1 MPTVSVIVPIY
12 KAEKYIVRCLD
23 SIREQTLSD
32 FETVLVDDGSPDKSG
47 KICDEYASKDS
58 RFKVIHQPNGGVSR
72 ARQAGL
78 DAAKGDYVIHADP
91 DDWVESDWLESLY
104 TEAVSSK
111 ADMVI
116 CDFERIYK
124 NRTVYYNQRPSSC
137 NNQDIL
143 LDLLKE
149 RIWGS
154 CWNKLVRREIFQ
166 KYGIQFHPEMTIWED
181 LYVCCKLL
189 INDVQ
194 VSYMPKCLYH
204 YDSYSNENSFV
215 RFQKDIH
222 IRSRIIFVNT
232 IEPLLA
238 DDRYSDCWYFRK
250 ARIKR
255 WIFLMGNSKYSLVD
269 TFPEINDRLINEAK
283 NYRLW
288 SLQGCIALSL
298 RGHLKMAVALYRLAE
313 TIRTYKRK
321 YKLR

>member
-1 MPTVSVIVPIY
+1 MPKVSIIVPVY
-12 KAEKYIVRCLD
+12 NAEEYLCRCLD
-23 SIREQTLSD
+23 SIMDQALSD
-32 FETVLVDDGSPDKSG
+32 FEAILVDDGSPDESG

-58 RFKVIHQPNGGVSR
+58 RFKVIHQANGGVSK

-78 DAAKGDYVIHADP
+78 DVAKGDYVIHADP
-91 DDWVESDWLESLY
+91 DDWVEPDWLQSLY
-104 TEAVSSK
+104 EEAVTSGV
-111 ADMVI
+111 DMVM
-116 CDFERIYK
+116 CDFERVYK
-124 NRTVYYNQRPSSC
+124 NRTVYYNQRPSSF
-137 NNQDIL
+137 NNHDL
-143 LDLLKE
+143 LSDLLKE

-154 CWNKLVRREIFQ
+154 CWNKLVRREFFQ

-189 INDVQ
+189 LNDIR
-194 VSYMPKCLYH
+194 VSYIPKCLYH
-204 YDSYSNENSFV
+204 YDSYSNGNSIV

-232 IEPLLA
+232 FEPLLA
-238 DDRYSDCWYFRK
+238 DNRYSDYWYFRK

-255 WIFLMGNSKYSLVD
+255 WIFLMGNSNYSVVD

-283 NYRLW
+283 NYSFG

-298 RGHLKMAVALYRLAE
+298 RGHFKMAVALYRLAE

-321 YKLR
+321 YKL